1 MAKAAHNTKTTGSGG
16 PALIFPLIFPPISSL
31 TFPLLF
37 LLPALVACAACS
49 VVSPAWAN
57 GAGEPEV
64 TRLVLDEARLR
75 WSALS
80 FKGNKL
86 LVSVVAGADL
96 RKVPRAELSGTLV
109 EPARG
114 RPVQAG
120 DDTVFLID
128 FHSRSLRKHL
138 RNRLWFRAGD
148 GAALQRSRLE
158 LTRGEERYKQFR
170 YTEEGI
176 FIIRRKPAG
185 GEVERPPASW
195 SRISKEFVSY
205 PPTFAGEQAVSDPL
219 ALFYVAS
226 VREFAA
232 PGDTL
237 QLLAYF
243 DDALQV
249 ITLRYEGEER
259 VDADFELQGRGG
271 VHRIKGQRT
280 VLRLVLSSRPLDQG
294 LAGERGRDGVT
305 LAGLRRPVLLI
316 DRQWRF
322 PLALRGRHKVVGKVD
337 VRLGK
342 AVLK

>member
-1 MAKAAHNTKTTGSGG
+1 MAKAADNTKTTGTGG
-16 PALIFPLIFPPISSL
+16 PVLIFPLIFL
-31 TFPLLF
+31 V
-37 LLPALVACAACS
+37 LPVLVAFAACS
-49 VVSPAWAN
+49 AVSPVWAN
-57 GAGEPEV
+57 GASEPEV
-64 TRLVLDEARLR
+64 TRLALDETRLR

-96 RKVPRAELSGTLV
+96 RRVPQAELSSTLV
-109 EPARG
+109 DPARG

-120 DDTVFLID
+120 GDSVFLID
-128 FHSRSLRKHL
+128 FHTRSLRKHL

-170 YTEEGI
+170 YTAEGI
-176 FIIRRKPAG
+176 LIIRRQPAG
-185 GEVERPPASW
+185 GEVGRPPASW
-195 SRISKEFVSY
+195 SRISREFVSY
-205 PPTFAGEQAVSDPL
+205 PPTFAGGQAVSDPL

-226 VREFAA
+226 VKEFAA

-237 QLLAYF
+237 SLLAYF
-243 DDALQV
+243 DDALQI
-249 ITLRYEGEER
+249 ITMRYEDEER

-280 VLRLVLSSRPLDQG
+280 ALRLVLSSRPLDQ
-294 LAGERGRDGVT
+294 ERGRDGLT

-342 AVLK
+342 VVLK